1 MRLFVLLFLLNQAI
15 DCLGQ
20 NDKLVF
26 GLYFGNDFKNDSV
39 TIHINGRLIANCIQ
53 LRERMF
59 VPENLMI
66 EQDTRNI
73 YIRPY
78 NAPVQTLKKI
88 NIEGTNIKLEI
99 KMNGIQR
106 SFDLDLNKGKFLYAS
121 YKLQRLG
128 RYRLKILEITQQN
141 FAPLII

>member
-1 MRLFVLLFLLNQAI
+1 MRLFVLFFLLNQAI

-26 GLYFGNDFKNDSV
+26 GLYFGNDFSNDSV
-39 TIHINGRLIANCIQ
+39 TIYINGRLVANRIQ

-59 VPENLMI
+59 SPENLMI

-78 NAPVQTLKKI
+78 NSPVQTLKKI
-88 NIEGTNIKLEI
+88 AIARTNLKLEI
-99 KMNGIQR
+99 KMNGIKR
-106 SFDLDLNKGKFLYAS
+106 TFDMDLNKGKFLYAR

-128 RYRLKILEITQQN
+128 RYGFKVLEITQES
-141 FAPLII
+141 FSPIII